1 MSKSKCIKCKFKNE
15 FESSYGK
22 LYSFDVEFE
31 DGTKGLY
38 NSKDKDNP
46 KFKEGEEAEY
56 ETEEKSGVK
65 NGKEWS
71 FTKIK
76 PAQKGFGGGGYKET
90 PEDRKKKAKRTAVG
104 ASVDFIV
111 LSGIEVSAEKVQPLH
126 NFFYTWL
133 IKDIDDSD
141 KSKDRATA
149 LMSVVRLVGKE
160 NSPYDTSSTKT
171 LIEAA
176 EKLLTLL

>member
-1 MSKSKCIKCKFKNE
+1 MSKTSKCIKCDYKNE
-15 FESSYGK
+15 FDSPYGK
-22 LYSFDVEFE
+22 LYSFDVAFE

-46 KFKEGEEAEY
+46 KFKVGEEAEY

-76 PAQKGFGGGGYKET
+76 PAQKNFGGGYKET
-90 PEDRKKKAKRTAVG
+90 PEDRQKKARRTAVG
-104 ASVDFIV
+104 ASIDFIA
-111 LSGIEVSAEKVQPLH
+111 LSGKQISEDKVQPLH

-133 IKDIDDSD
+133 IKDIDDAD

-149 LMSVVRLVGKE
+149 LMSVVRLVGKD
-160 NSPYDTSSTKT
+160 NSPYDTSSTKS
-171 LIEAA
+171 LIETA
-176 EKLLTLL
+176 EKLLNLM